1 MTEALPATVLRRAT
15 ATPDRVAL
23 RKKHLGRWR
32 TYTWADYAARAGAV
46 AGGLRE
52 LGVTAGDHVAIH
64 SGNRPAWLFADL
76 AAQSLG
82 ATTIGLDPDAPAGE
96 VADLLQAT
104 KAKVVIAEDEEQV
117 DKALEAR
124 TRLRGLAR
132 IVVIDA
138 RGVDLDDP
146 LVLSFAGLEALGA
159 GSALDAA
166 TTTAPSGAPTGG
178 PAAGVGERTE
188 VLSYLPLRH
197 PAERSVSVADAVE
210 EGFVV
215 SFGEGGDT
223 FLQDLRE
230 VQPTF
235 FLAVPRVWEHL
246 LDSVHARMAD
256 AGPLQR
262 TAYRWSRAGGGG
274 GGLTGAIGSA
284 LVHRPVR
291 SKLGLARVTSA
302 VSVEGPVDPEV
313 LRWFTAIG
321 VPIRVSLDEGSGS

>member
-1 MTEALPATVLRRAT
+1 MTEPLPAVVARRAA

-23 RKKHLGRWR
+23 RKKHLGRWK
-32 TYTWADYAARAGAV
+32 TYSWADYAARAGAV

-52 LGVTAGDHVAIH
+52 LGVGQGDHVAVH
-64 SGNRPAWLFADL
+64 SGNRPAWLFAEL

-82 ATTIGLDPDAPAGE
+82 AATVGLDPDAATAE
-96 VADLLQAT
+96 VADALRAT
-104 KAKVVIAEDEEQV
+104 GAKVLVAEDEEQV

-124 TRLRGLAR
+124 DRLPALER

-138 RGVDLDDP
+138 RGVDLEDP
-146 LVLSFAGLEALGA
+146 LLLSFAGLEELGRGA
-159 GSALDAA
+159 ALDASA
-166 TTTAPSGAPTGG
+166 SVAAAPAG

-197 PAERSVSVADAVE
+197 PAERAVSVADAIA

-215 SFGEGGDT
+215 SFGESGDT

-246 LDSVHARMAD
+246 LESVQARLAD
-256 AGPLQR
+256 AGRLQR

-274 GGLTGAIGSA
+274 TGLRGAVGSA

-291 SKLGLARVTSA
+291 AKLGLARVA
-302 VSVEGPVDPEV
+302 AARSVDGAVDPAV
-313 LRWFTAIG
+313 LAWFAAIG
-321 VPIRVSLDEGSGS
+321 VPIQVADEGSGS